1 MSVLWRWVTS
11 SANAIQSGLTWV
23 TQPKQ
28 LASAYG
34 DDDADSSDPGLLRKN
49 TTYESYTTSI
59 ATYPRVRT
67 FYSPHPQAAKLP
79 TDLPL
84 LVFIHGLGGSV
95 AQFAP
100 LLTSLVNAAPCLAI
114 DLPGCGLSEFKPDDA
129 GAYTTAAFAELVAA
143 AVKKHRVDG
152 QRVVFVGH
160 SMGCSIIA
168 LLVSSAS
175 KSVLD
180 AELIGG
186 VVAIAPRSTPP
197 TPGQMRL
204 VKRLRWLPVAV
215 LDLLR
220 LVDSIG
226 GLNSASVSRFVG
238 AGADLETRKLQLRY
252 NRQSKS
258 KVVLR
263 YITALA
269 LGKEGQHTSFPGE
282 EIWSHIQAPLFL
294 IAAECDTVNTPG
306 EASAIVEWLTH
317 TDRKSSK
324 SAVVDESTPLLQNG
338 GPVPAAV
345 GDVQS
350 ATEQLSNPFSN
361 ADRISSGNK
370 DQIIDKLDSKS
381 HTSTHHY
388 ALKSTVFPAPASH
401 GLLYATSTARI
412 LSGLMQ
418 SFLSAH
424 VDKRLDLGW
433 QLQHLTTS
441 GKWDV
446 KNLAKWQKIAPCSE
460 PIAGIFRAMKTM
472 REVDET
478 HNPAAFAARYS
489 AAALSSGVAMVVDI
503 SHESPVYDPKGLEA
517 AGIEY
522 HKFPTVSKLPP
533 TADEV
538 KSFINL
544 VDHLR
549 ESPRFQPTVEG
560 KGAHPVIGV
569 HCHYGFNR
577 TGFFIVCYLI
587 ERCGYR
593 LQDAVE
599 EFAQKRSPGI
609 KHEHFV
615 NELFVRYAVS
625 LERRGTIIR

>member
-1 MSVLWRWVTS
+1 MSVCQWASTS
-11 SANAIQSGLTWV
+11 IEALQSTFNWLTGRK
-23 TQPKQ
+23 QP
-28 LASAYG
+28 ATSYG
-34 DDDADSSDPGLLRKN
+34 HDDAESSDPGLLRKH
-49 TTYESYTTSI
+49 TTYEAYTTSI
-59 ATYPRVRT
+59 ATYLRIRT

-79 TDLPL
+79 ADLPL

-114 DLPGCGLSEFKPDDA
+114 DLPGCGLSDFKPDEA
-129 GAYTTAAFAELVAA
+129 EAYTTAAFAELVDA
-143 AVKKHRVDG
+143 AVKKHVVDS

-160 SMGCSIIA
+160 SMGCSIIS

-175 KSVLD
+175 SLALD
-180 AELIGG
+180 NEMVGGLI
-186 VVAIAPRSTPP
+186 AIAPRSTPP

-215 LDLLR
+215 FDLLR
-220 LVDSIG
+220 LVDNIG
-226 GLNSASVSRFVG
+226 GLNSASVTRFVG
-238 AGADLETRKLQLRY
+238 AGADLESRKLQLRY
-252 NRQSKS
+252 NKQSKS
-258 KVVLR
+258 EVVLR

-269 LGKEGQHTSFPGE
+269 LGTDSERSSFPSQE
-282 EIWSHIQAPLFL
+282 VWSHVQVPLFL
-294 IAAECDTVNTPG
+294 IAAECDTVNTPD
-306 EASAIVEWLTH
+306 EAYAIAGWLI
-317 TDRKSSK
+317 DINRRPSK
-324 SAVVDESTPLLQNG
+324 SASVDESTPLLQSG
-338 GPVPAAV
+338 GPVSVTV
-345 GDVQS
+345 GDVQL
-350 ATEQLSNPFSN
+350 ATEQLVNPPC
-361 ADRISSGNK
+361 
-370 DQIIDKLDSKS
+370 SKS
-381 HTSTHHY
+381 APPKDDTVQSVDDLTSQSHISTHHH
-388 ALKSTVFPAPASH
+388 ALKTTVFPAPASH
-401 GLLYATSTARI
+401 GLLYATSTVRI
-412 LSGLMQ
+412 LSGLIQ
-418 SFLSAH
+418 SFLSTH

-478 HNPAAFAARYS
+478 HNPTAFAAKYS
-489 AAALSSGVAMVVDI
+489 AAVLSDGVAMVVDI
-503 SHESPVYDPKGLEA
+503 SHESPVYAPKGLEA

-538 KSFINL
+538 TSFINL
-544 VDHLR
+544 IDHLR
-549 ESPRFQPTVEG
+549 EPPRLQPRSGGGE
-560 KGAHPVIGV
+560 AHPVIGV

-577 TGFFIVCYLI
+577 TGFFLVCYLV

-593 LQDAVE
+593 LQVAVD
-599 EFAQKRSPGI
+599 EFAATRPPGI

-615 NELFVRYAVS
+615 NALFVRYAVS

>member
-1 MSVLWRWVTS
+1 MSVLRQWAS
-11 SANAIQSGLTWV
+11 SSIEALQSTLTWL
-23 TQPKQ
+23 TGRKQ
-28 LASAYG
+28 AATSYG
-34 DDDADSSDPGLLRKN
+34 DDDAESSDPGLLRKH
-49 TTYESYTTSI
+49 TTHEAYTTSI
-59 ATYPRVRT
+59 ATYPRIRT

-114 DLPGCGLSEFKPDDA
+114 DLPGCGLSDFKPDDA
-129 GAYTTAAFAELVAA
+129 QAYTTTAFAELVAA

-152 QRVVFVGH
+152 QQVVFVGH

-175 KSVLD
+175 SLALD

-186 VVAIAPRSTPP
+186 MVAIAPRSTPP

-204 VKRLRWLPVAV
+204 ITRLRWLPVAV
-215 LDLLR
+215 FDLLR
-220 LVDSIG
+220 LVDNIG
-226 GLNSASVSRFVG
+226 GLKSASVSRFVG

-258 KVVLR
+258 TVMLR
-263 YITALA
+263 YIAALA
-269 LGKEGQHTSFPGE
+269 LGNEGKSTGFPGE

-306 EASAIVEWLTH
+306 EASAIVKWLTH
-317 TDRKSSK
+317 TDRKASE
-324 SAVVDESTPLLQNG
+324 SAPVDESTPLLQSG

-350 ATEQLSNPFSN
+350 ATEQLSNSFSN
-361 ADRISSGNK
+361 ADRPSSGNK

-381 HTSTHHY
+381 HTSTHHH

-401 GLLYATSTARI
+401 GVLYATSTVRI

-478 HNPAAFAARYS
+478 HNPKAFAARYS
-489 AAALSSGVAMVVDI
+489 SNVMPDGVAIVVDI

-538 KSFINL
+538 TSFINL
-544 VDHLR
+544 IDHLR
-549 ESPRFQPTVEG
+549 ESPRLQPATAGE
-560 KGAHPVIGV
+560 GAHAVIGV

-577 TGFFIVCYLI
+577 
-587 ERCGYR
+587 
-593 LQDAVE
+593 
-599 EFAQKRSPGI
+599 
-609 KHEHFV
+609 
-615 NELFVRYAVS
+615 
-625 LERRGTIIR
+625 